1 MTETTPHRLAP
12 LGTPSPKG
20 EGVGVRGPR
29 AIAWWLMICAVMIF
43 VMVMLGG
50 ATRLTDS
57 GLSMVEWKPLTV
69 LPPMTDAAWAAE
81 FERYQ
86 QFPQFI
92 KKFSWMTVDDFKGI
106 YALEF
111 THRLWGRLIGFVFAL
126 PFLWFVARRAV
137 DRSLGWKLAGLFV
150 LGGLQGVIGWFMVAS
165 GLQDRPDV
173 SQYRLAAHLI
183 TAVILYGAIIWVAL
197 DLFDEGRMR
206 IATHASF
213 VRLVH
218 ILPFAVMFVML
229 VGAFVAGLD
238 AGLIYN
244 TFPLMDG
251 QWLPP
256 GGMDQAPWYGNLFE
270 NVATVQFEH
279 RMVAVAL
286 VIFVAV
292 VWFQGRTAALTMRA
306 RKLLQA
312 TVGMALIQA
321 SLGISTLLLVVPV
334 PLALA
339 HQTGALILFTLS
351 VCLAHEVRSEQQALA
366 SEPLVAKAAE

>member
-1 MTETTPHRLAP
+1 MRRRPCVR
-12 LGTPSPKG
+12 
-20 EGVGVRGPR
+20 VGPGLNPILMNAYALNKR
-29 AIAWWLMICAVMIF
+29 AIAWWLVICAAMIF
-43 VMVMLGG
+43 IMVMLGG

-69 LPPMTDAAWAAE
+69 LPPMSEAAWAAE

-86 QFPQFI
+86 QFPEFI
-92 KKFSWMTVDDFKGI
+92 KENSWMTVDDFKGI
-106 YALEF
+106 YALEY
-111 THRLWGRLIGFVFAL
+111 THRLWGRFIGFVFLL
-126 PFLWFVARRAV
+126 PFLYFAARRAV
-137 DRSLGWKLAGLFV
+137 DRTLGWKLAGLFV
-150 LGGLQGVIGWFMVAS
+150 LGGLQGALGWFMVAS

-183 TAVILYGAIIWVAL
+183 TAVILYGAIVWVAL
-197 DLFDEGRMR
+197 DLFDAGRMR

-218 ILPFAVMFVML
+218 ALPFAVMFVMAA
-229 VGAFVAGLD
+229 GAFVAGLD

-256 GGMDQAPWYGNLFE
+256 GGMDQAPWYRNLFE

-279 RMVAVAL
+279 RVVAIAL
-286 VIFVAV
+286 VLFVGFI
-292 VWFQGRTAALTMRA
+292 WFQGRSAALTARA
-306 RKLLQA
+306 RKLLHA
-312 TVGMALIQA
+312 TAGMALIQA

-351 VCLAHEVRSEQQALA
+351 VCLAHEVRSEQRALA
-366 SEPLVAKAAE
+366 ADFLAARAAE

>member
-1 MTETTPHRLAP
+1 
-12 LGTPSPKG
+12 
-20 EGVGVRGPR
+20 VRGRSRSR
-29 AIAWWLMICAVMIF
+29 AIAWWLVICAAMIF

-57 GLSMVEWKPLTV
+57 GLSMVEWKPLHV
-69 LPPMTDAAWAAE
+69 LPPLNDAQWQEE
-81 FERYQ
+81 FSRYQ
-86 QFPQFI
+86 QFPEFI
-92 KKFSWMTVDDFKGI
+92 KENSWMTVHDFKGI
-106 YALEF
+106 YALEY
-111 THRLWGRLIGFVFAL
+111 THRLWGRLIGFVFL
-126 PFLWFVARRAV
+126 VPFLWFAARRQM
-137 DRSLGWKLAGLFV
+137 DRTLAWKCAGLFV
-150 LGGLQGVIGWFMVAS
+150 LGGMQGALGWFMVTS

-173 SQYRLAAHLI
+173 SQYRLAAHMMA
-183 TAVILYGAIIWVAL
+183 AVILYGCIVWVAL
-197 DLFDEGRMR
+197 DLFNERR
-206 IATHASF
+206 TYVATHASF
-213 VRLVH
+213 VRLVDV
-218 ILPFAVMFVML
+218 LPFAVLFV
-229 VGAFVAGLD
+229 VAAGAFVAGLD

-256 GGMDQAPWYGNLFE
+256 GGMDQAPWYRNLFE

-279 RMVAVAL
+279 RVAAIAL

-292 VWFQGRTAALTMRA
+292 IWFQGRTAALTVRA

-312 TVGMALIQA
+312 TAGMVLIQA

-351 VCLAHEVRSEQQALA
+351 VCLAHEVRNEQQALA
-366 SEPLVAKAAE
+366 STSLVAKAAE

>member
-1 MTETTPHRLAP
+1 M
-12 LGTPSPKG
+12 
-20 EGVGVRGPR
+20 RGR
-29 AIAWWLMICAVMIF
+29 AIAWWLVICAVMIF

-69 LPPMTDAAWAAE
+69 LPPMSDAAWQAE

-92 KKFSWMTVDDFKGI
+92 KKFSWMNVDDFKGI
-106 YALEF
+106 YALEY
-111 THRLWGRLIGFVFAL
+111 THRLWGRLIGFVFLL
-126 PFLWFVARRAV
+126 PFLFFVARRAV
-137 DRSLGWKLAGLFV
+137 DRTLGWKLAGLFV
-150 LGGLQGVIGWFMVAS
+150 LGGLQGIIGWFMVAS

-173 SQYRLAAHLI
+173 SQYRLAAHLM

-197 DLFDEGRMR
+197 DLFDKGRMR

-218 ILPFAVMFVML
+218 ILPFAVMFVMA

-256 GGMDQAPWYGNLFE
+256 GGMDNTPWYSNLFE

-279 RMVAVAL
+279 RVVAVAL

-292 VWFQGRTAALTMRA
+292 IWFQGRTAALTGTA
-306 RKLLQA
+306 RKLLNLTA
-312 TVGMALIQA
+312 VMAILQA

-366 SEPLVAKAAE
+366 KEPLLASAAE